1 MERKLFT
8 ADFEDIKSGRVTDI
22 YFDRTIKILKAKGID
37 KWVKAEFI
45 AKSLP
50 DDGEWGV
57 FAGLEE
63 CTRLFEGMKI
73 NVRSMPEGA
82 IFKTYHP
89 VLEIEGMYTDF
100 GIYETAILGLLCQAS
115 GIATKAARCKKFA
128 EDRGV
133 ISFGARRMHPSI
145 APMIERSAY
154 IGGCDGVAVLMSGEL
169 IGSDPVGT
177 MPHSLIIL
185 MGNSVEATK
194 AFHEVIEPQ
203 VKRVALVDT
212 FGDEKFET
220 IAVAEALGE
229 KLYGVRLDTPA
240 SRRGNFL
247 RILQEVRWELDLRGY
262 QHVKLFVSGGLD
274 EHKIIELNP
283 YVDAYGVGTAIS
295 SAKVID
301 FAMDIIEVDGK
312 PLAKR
317 GKMSGSKR
325 VLRCNGCYNSM
336 MIPLKEN
343 SGFKSQI
350 SNCECG
356 GDFRDIL
363 QSHVEEGKIVA
374 DRPAAKEIRDYVL
387 NQLRH
392 FSLCL

>member
-8 ADFEDIKSGRVTDI
+8 ADFDDIKSGRVTDV

-45 AKSLP
+45 AKNLP
-50 DDGEWGV
+50 DDGEWGI

-63 CTRLFEGMKI
+63 CSRLFEGMKI
-73 NVRSMPEGA
+73 NVRSMPEGTVFRA
-82 IFKTYHP
+82 YQP

-100 GIYETAILGLLCQAS
+100 GIYETAILGFLCQAS
-115 GIATKAARCKKFA
+115 GIATKAARCKKVA
-128 EDRGV
+128 GDRGV
-133 ISFGARRMHPSI
+133 ISFGARRMHPTI

-169 IGSDPVGT
+169 IGADPVGT
-177 MPHSLIIL
+177 MPHALIIM
-185 MGNSVEATK
+185 MGNSVEATR

-220 IAVAEALGE
+220 IAVAEAMGE

-247 RILQEVRWELDLRGY
+247 RILEEVRWELDLRGY
-262 QHVKLFVSGGLD
+262 KHVKLFVSGGLD
-274 EHKIIELNP
+274 EYKINELNP
-283 YVDAYGVGTAIS
+283 LVDAYGVGTAIS
-295 SAKVID
+295 SAKVVD
-301 FAMDIIEVDGK
+301 FAMDIIEVEGK

-325 VLRCNGCYNSM
+325 VLRCDRCYNYV
-336 MIPLKEN
+336 MIPLREI
-343 SGFKSQI
+343 SGSDLQ
-350 SNCECG
+350 NRDCPCG
-356 GDFRDIL
+356 GLFRDIL
-363 QSHVEEGKIVA
+363 LSHVDRGKIIG

-387 NQLRH
+387 KQLRH
-392 FSLCL
+392 ISVPL

>member
-8 ADFEDIKSGRVTDI
+8 ADFDDIKSGRVTDV

-63 CTRLFEGMKI
+63 CSRLFEGMKI
-73 NVRSMPEGA
+73 NVRSMPEGTVFRA
-82 IFKTYHP
+82 YQP

-100 GIYETAILGLLCQAS
+100 GIYETAILGFLCQAS
-115 GIATKAARCKKFA
+115 GIATKAARCKKVA
-128 EDRGV
+128 GDRGV
-133 ISFGARRMHPSI
+133 ISFGARRMHPTI

-169 IGSDPVGT
+169 IGADPVGT
-177 MPHSLIIL
+177 MPHALIIM
-185 MGNSVEATK
+185 MGNSVEATR

-220 IAVAEALGE
+220 IAVAEAMGE

-247 RILQEVRWELDLRGY
+247 RILEEVRWELDLRGY
-262 QHVKLFVSGGLD
+262 KHVKLFVSGGLD
-274 EHKIIELNP
+274 EYKINELNP
-283 YVDAYGVGTAIS
+283 LVDAYGVGTAIS
-295 SAKVID
+295 SAKVVD
-301 FAMDIIEVDGK
+301 FAMDIIEVEGK

-325 VLRCNGCYNSM
+325 VLRCDRCYNYV
-336 MIPLKEN
+336 MIPLREI
-343 SGFKSQI
+343 SGSDLQ
-350 SNCECG
+350 NRDCPCG
-356 GDFRDIL
+356 GLFRDIL
-363 QSHVEEGKIVA
+363 LSHVDRGKIIG

-387 NQLRH
+387 KQLRH
-392 FSLCL
+392 ISVPL

>member
-8 ADFEDIKSGRVTDI
+8 ADFDDIKAGRVTDV
-22 YFDRTIKILKAKGID
+22 YFERTIKILKAKGID

-63 CTRLFEGMKI
+63 CSRLFEGMKI
-73 NVRSMPEGA
+73 NVRSMPEGTVFRA
-82 IFKTYHP
+82 YQP

-100 GIYETAILGLLCQAS
+100 GIYETAILGFLCQAS
-115 GIATKAARCKKFA
+115 GIATKAARCKKA
-128 EDRGV
+128 AGDRGV
-133 ISFGARRMHPSI
+133 ISFGARRMHPTI

-169 IGSDPVGT
+169 IGADPVGT
-177 MPHSLIIL
+177 MPHALIIM
-185 MGNSVEATK
+185 MGNSVEATR

-229 KLYGVRLDTPA
+229 NLYGVRLDTPA

-247 RILQEVRWELDLRGY
+247 RILEEVRWELDLRGY
-262 QHVKLFVSGGLD
+262 KHVKLFVSGGLD
-274 EHKIIELNP
+274 EYKINELNP

-295 SAKVID
+295 SAKVVD
-301 FAMDIIEVDGK
+301 FAMDIIEVEGK

-325 VLRCNGCYNSM
+325 VLRCDSCYNYV
-336 MIPLKEN
+336 MIPLSEI
-343 SGFKSQI
+343 SGSDLQ
-350 SNCECG
+350 NRDCPCG
-356 GDFRDIL
+356 GLSLDIL
-363 QSHVEEGKIVA
+363 LSHVDRGKIIG

-387 NQLRH
+387 KQLQHISVR
-392 FSLCL
+392 L

>member
-8 ADFEDIKSGRVTDI
+8 ADFDDIKSGRVTDV
-22 YFDRTIKILKAKGID
+22 YFERTIKILKAKGID

-45 AKSLP
+45 AKNLP

-63 CTRLFEGMKI
+63 CSRLFEGMKI
-73 NVRSMPEGA
+73 NVRSMPEGTV
-82 IFKTYHP
+82 FRTYEP

-100 GIYETAILGLLCQAS
+100 GIYETAILGFLCQAS
-115 GIATKAARCKKFA
+115 GIATKAARCKKVA
-128 EDRGV
+128 GDRGV

-169 IGSDPVGT
+169 IGADPVGT
-177 MPHSLIIL
+177 MPHALVIM

-194 AFHEVIEPQ
+194 AFHEIIEPH

-229 KLYGVRLDTPA
+229 DLYGVRLDTPA

-262 QHVKLFVSGGLD
+262 KHVKLFVSGGLD
-274 EHKIIELNP
+274 EHKIGELNSL
-283 YVDAYGVGTAIS
+283 VDAYGVGTAIS
-295 SAKVID
+295 NAKVVD

-325 VLRCNGCYNSM
+325 VLRCDKCYHSM
-336 MIPLKEN
+336 MIPLRET
-343 SGFKSQI
+343 SDLSYQAQY
-350 SNCECG
+350 CPCG
-356 GDFRDIL
+356 SLFRDIL
-363 QSHVEEGKIVA
+363 LSHVDGGKIIGYT
-374 DRPAAKEIRDYVL
+374 PAAKEIRDYVL
-387 NQLRH
+387 NQLQYIPVT
-392 FSLCL
+392 

>member
-8 ADFEDIKSGRVTDI
+8 ADFDDIKSGRVTDV

-63 CTRLFEGMKI
+63 CSRLFEGMKI
-73 NVRSMPEGA
+73 NVRSMPEGTVFRA
-82 IFKTYHP
+82 YQP

-100 GIYETAILGLLCQAS
+100 GIYETAILGFLCQAS
-115 GIATKAARCKKFA
+115 GIATKAARCKKA
-128 EDRGV
+128 AGDRGV
-133 ISFGARRMHPSI
+133 ISFGARRMHPTI

-169 IGSDPVGT
+169 IGADPVGT
-177 MPHSLIIL
+177 MPHALIIM
-185 MGNSVEATK
+185 MGNSVEATR

-220 IAVAEALGE
+220 IAVAEAMGE

-247 RILQEVRWELDLRGY
+247 RILEEVRWELDLRGY
-262 QHVKLFVSGGLD
+262 KHVKLFVSGGLD
-274 EHKIIELNP
+274 EYKINELNP
-283 YVDAYGVGTAIS
+283 LVDAYGVGTAIS
-295 SAKVID
+295 SAKVVD
-301 FAMDIIEVDGK
+301 FAMDIIEVEGK

-325 VLRCNGCYNSM
+325 VLRCDRCYNYV
-336 MIPLKEN
+336 MIPLREI
-343 SGFKSQI
+343 SGSDLQ
-350 SNCECG
+350 NRDCPCG
-356 GDFRDIL
+356 GLFRDIL
-363 QSHVEEGKIVA
+363 LSHVDRGKIIG

-387 NQLRH
+387 KQLRH
-392 FSLCL
+392 ISVPL